1 MSQNIKKEFEK
12 NGFVR
17 IRNVLDYKLDLE
29 PILNDMAFIM
39 NRLVHRFVP
48 KKDKRR
54 VLRLSFKKK
63 YSHLVKLNIPE
74 LDQYFNIRLPQNVNV
89 DSDFFASQS
98 IFNLIKNNKIIEKVS
113 KILGQEISSNPCQN
127 SRIKQPEKA
136 ISKKNLHDGLVGR
149 TPWHQDAGVM
159 NKKGQ
164 KGTELVTCWIP
175 FTKTR
180 IENGCMLAVKE
191 SHKLGLVNHDTG
203 SKGQVEI
210 KGKEK
215 IDDLKTIALE
225 ANVGDIILLS
235 RYLIHC
241 SLPNKSKNFRISM
254 DLRFNKTGQHSG
266 RDPLPSFVVKSK
278 NRKNIKVNNYK
289 QWIAMWE
296 EAKNKCIPQ
305 ENGLISI
312 HYQLLKTQKE
322 IYQTSYNLL
331 NAIRN

>member
-1 MSQNIKKEFEK
+1 MVQNIKKEFEK

-48 KKDKRR
+48 KKDKKR
-54 VLRLSFKKK
+54 VLGLSFKKK

-98 IFNLIKNNKIIEKVS
+98 IFNLIKNNKILEKVS

-180 IENGCMLAVKE
+180 IENGCMMAVKE

-296 EAKNKCIPQ
+296 EAKNKCITRKWT
-305 ENGLISI
+305 
-312 HYQLLKTQKE
+312 YLKET
-322 IYQTSYNLL
+322 
-331 NAIRN
+331 RNKLKNVA

>member
-1 MSQNIKKEFEK
+1 MAQNIKKEFEK

-48 KKDKRR
+48 KKDKKR
-54 VLRLSFKKK
+54 VLGLSFKKK

-98 IFNLIKNNKIIEKVS
+98 IFNLIKNNKILEKVS
-113 KILGQEISSNPCQN
+113 KILGQEMSSNPCQN

-296 EAKNKCIPQ
+296 EAKNKCIPRKWTYKYPLPTFK
-305 ENGLISI
+305 NSKRDLPNVI
-312 HYQLLKTQKE
+312 
-322 IYQTSYNLL
+322 
-331 NAIRN
+331 

>member
-54 VLRLSFKKK
+54 VLGLSFKKK

-210 KGKEK
+210 KGKEEV
-215 IDDLKTIALE
+215 DNLKTIALE

-296 EAKNKCIPQ
+296 EAKNKCIPRKWTYKYPLPTFK
-305 ENGLISI
+305 NSKRDLPNVI
-312 HYQLLKTQKE
+312 
-322 IYQTSYNLL
+322 
-331 NAIRN
+331 

>member
-48 KKDKRR
+48 KKDKKR
-54 VLRLSFKKK
+54 VLGLTFKKK

-98 IFNLIKNNKIIEKVS
+98 IFNLIKNNKILEKVS

-296 EAKNKCIPQ
+296 EAKNKCIPRKWTYKYPLPTFK
-305 ENGLISI
+305 NSKRDLPNVI
-312 HYQLLKTQKE
+312 
-322 IYQTSYNLL
+322 
-331 NAIRN
+331 

>member
-1 MSQNIKKEFEK
+1 MAQNIKKEFEK

-48 KKDKRR
+48 KKDKKR
-54 VLRLSFKKK
+54 VLGLSFKKK

-98 IFNLIKNNKIIEKVS
+98 IFNLIKNNKILEKVS

-296 EAKNKCIPQ
+296 EAKNKCIPRKWTYKYPLPTFK
-305 ENGLISI
+305 NSKRDLP
-312 HYQLLKTQKE
+312 
-322 IYQTSYNLL
+322 NVV
-331 NAIRN
+331 

>member
-1 MSQNIKKEFEK
+1 MAQNIRKEFEK

-39 NRLVHRFVP
+39 NRLVHRLVP

-54 VLRLSFKKK
+54 VLGLSFKKK

-98 IFNLIKNNKIIEKVS
+98 IFNLIKNNQILEKVS

-296 EAKNKCIPQ
+296 EAKNKCIPRKWTYKYPLPTFK
-305 ENGLISI
+305 NSKRDLPNVI
-312 HYQLLKTQKE
+312 
-322 IYQTSYNLL
+322 
-331 NAIRN
+331 

>member
-1 MSQNIKKEFEK
+1 MVQNIKKEFEK

-48 KKDKRR
+48 KKDKKR
-54 VLRLSFKKK
+54 VLGLSFKKK

-98 IFNLIKNNKIIEKVS
+98 IFNLIKNNKILEKVS

-225 ANVGDIILLS
+225 ANVGDIIFLS

-296 EAKNKCIPQ
+296 EAKNKCIPRKWTYKYPLPTFK
-305 ENGLISI
+305 NSKRDLP
-312 HYQLLKTQKE
+312 
-322 IYQTSYNLL
+322 NVV
-331 NAIRN
+331 

>member
-1 MSQNIKKEFEK
+1 MGQNIRKEFEK

-48 KKDKRR
+48 KKDKKR
-54 VLRLSFKKK
+54 VLGLSFKKK

-98 IFNLIKNNKIIEKVS
+98 IFNLIKNNKILEKVS

-296 EAKNKCIPQ
+296 EAKNKCIPRKWTYKYPLPTFK
-305 ENGLISI
+305 NSKRDLPNVI
-312 HYQLLKTQKE
+312 
-322 IYQTSYNLL
+322 
-331 NAIRN
+331 

>member
-1 MSQNIKKEFEK
+1 MVQNIKKEFEK

-54 VLRLSFKKK
+54 VLGLSFKKK

-180 IENGCMLAVKE
+180 IENGCMMAVKE

-278 NRKNIKVNNYK
+278 NRKNIKVNNNK

-296 EAKNKCIPQ
+296 EAKNKCIPRKWTYKYPLPTFK
-305 ENGLISI
+305 NSKRDLPNVI
-312 HYQLLKTQKE
+312 
-322 IYQTSYNLL
+322 
-331 NAIRN
+331 

>member
-54 VLRLSFKKK
+54 VLGLSFKKK

-98 IFNLIKNNKIIEKVS
+98 IFNLIKNNKILEKVS

-296 EAKNKCIPQ
+296 EAKNKCIPRKWTYKYPLPTFK
-305 ENGLISI
+305 NSKRDLPNVI
-312 HYQLLKTQKE
+312 
-322 IYQTSYNLL
+322 
-331 NAIRN
+331 

>member
-1 MSQNIKKEFEK
+1 MAQNIRKEFEK

-39 NRLVHRFVP
+39 NRLVHRFVS
-48 KKDKRR
+48 KKDKKR
-54 VLRLSFKKK
+54 VLGLNFKKK

-98 IFNLIKNNKIIEKVS
+98 IFNLIKNNKILEKVS

-296 EAKNKCIPQ
+296 EAKNKCIPRKWTYKYPLPTFK
-305 ENGLISI
+305 NSKRDLPNVI
-312 HYQLLKTQKE
+312 
-322 IYQTSYNLL
+322 
-331 NAIRN
+331 

>member
-39 NRLVHRFVP
+39 NRLVHRFVS

-54 VLRLSFKKK
+54 VLGLSFKKK

-296 EAKNKCIPQ
+296 EAKNKCIPRKWTYKYPLPTFK
-305 ENGLISI
+305 NSKRDLPNVI
-312 HYQLLKTQKE
+312 
-322 IYQTSYNLL
+322 
-331 NAIRN
+331 

>member
-17 IRNVLDYKLDLE
+17 IRNVLDFKLDLE

-48 KKDKRR
+48 KKDKKR
-54 VLRLSFKKK
+54 VLGLTFKKK

-74 LDQYFNIRLPQNVNV
+74 LDQYFNIRLPQNVNI

-98 IFNLIKNNKIIEKVS
+98 IFNLIKNNKILEKVS

-296 EAKNKCIPQ
+296 EAKNKCIPRKWTYKYPLPTFK
-305 ENGLISI
+305 NSKRDLPNVI
-312 HYQLLKTQKE
+312 
-322 IYQTSYNLL
+322 
-331 NAIRN
+331 

>member
-48 KKDKRR
+48 KKDKKR
-54 VLRLSFKKK
+54 VLGLSFKKK

-98 IFNLIKNNKIIEKVS
+98 IFNLIKNNKILEKVS

-180 IENGCMLAVKE
+180 IENGCMMAVKE

-278 NRKNIKVNNYK
+278 NRKNIKLNNYK

-296 EAKNKCIPQ
+296 EAKNKCIPRKWTYKYPLPTFK
-305 ENGLISI
+305 NSKRDLPNVI
-312 HYQLLKTQKE
+312 
-322 IYQTSYNLL
+322 
-331 NAIRN
+331 

>member
-1 MSQNIKKEFEK
+1 MAQNIRKEFEK

-48 KKDKRR
+48 KKDKKR
-54 VLRLSFKKK
+54 VLGLSFKKK

-74 LDQYFNIRLPQNVNV
+74 LDQYFNIRLPRDVNV

-98 IFNLIKNNKIIEKVS
+98 IFNLIKNNKILEKVS

-180 IENGCMLAVKE
+180 IENGCMMAVKE

-296 EAKNKCIPQ
+296 EAKNKCIPRKWTYKYPLPTFK
-305 ENGLISI
+305 NSKRDLPNVI
-312 HYQLLKTQKE
+312 
-322 IYQTSYNLL
+322 
-331 NAIRN
+331 

>member
-1 MSQNIKKEFEK
+1 MSQDIKKEFEK

-48 KKDKRR
+48 KKDKKR
-54 VLRLSFKKK
+54 VIGLSFKKK

-74 LDQYFNIRLPQNVNV
+74 LDQYFNIRLPQNVNI

-98 IFNLIKNNKIIEKVS
+98 IFNLIKNNKILEKVS

-241 SLPNKSKNFRISM
+241 SLPNKSNNFRISM

-296 EAKNKCIPQ
+296 EAKNKCIPRKWTYKYPLPTFK
-305 ENGLISI
+305 NSKRDLPNVI
-312 HYQLLKTQKE
+312 
-322 IYQTSYNLL
+322 
-331 NAIRN
+331 

>member
-1 MSQNIKKEFEK
+1 MVQNIKKEFEK

-39 NRLVHRFVP
+39 NRLVHRFVS
-48 KKDKRR
+48 KKDKKR
-54 VLRLSFKKK
+54 VLGLNFKKK

-191 SHKLGLVNHDTG
+191 SHKFGLVNHDTG

-241 SLPNKSKNFRISM
+241 SLPNKSKNF
-254 DLRFNKTGQHSG
+254 T
-266 RDPLPSFVVKSK
+266 
-278 NRKNIKVNNYK
+278 
-289 QWIAMWE
+289 
-296 EAKNKCIPQ
+296 
-305 ENGLISI
+305 
-312 HYQLLKTQKE
+312 
-322 IYQTSYNLL
+322 
-331 NAIRN
+331 

>member
-48 KKDKRR
+48 KKDKKR
-54 VLRLSFKKK
+54 VLGLSFKKK

-98 IFNLIKNNKIIEKVS
+98 IFNLIKNNKILEKVS
-113 KILGQEISSNPCQN
+113 QILGQEISSNPCQN

-296 EAKNKCIPQ
+296 EAKNKCIPRKWTYKYPLPTFK
-305 ENGLISI
+305 NSKRDLPNVI
-312 HYQLLKTQKE
+312 
-322 IYQTSYNLL
+322 
-331 NAIRN
+331 

>member
-54 VLRLSFKKK
+54 VLGLSFKKK

-278 NRKNIKVNNYK
+278 DRKNIKVNNYK

-296 EAKNKCIPQ
+296 EAKNKCIPRKWTYKYPLPTFK
-305 ENGLISI
+305 NSKRDLP
-312 HYQLLKTQKE
+312 
-322 IYQTSYNLL
+322 NVV
-331 NAIRN
+331 

>member
-54 VLRLSFKKK
+54 VLGLSFKKK

-98 IFNLIKNNKIIEKVS
+98 IFNLIKNNKILEKVS

-180 IENGCMLAVKE
+180 IENGCMMAVKE

-215 IDDLKTIALE
+215 INDLKTIALE

-296 EAKNKCIPQ
+296 EAKNKCIPRKWTYKYPLPTFK
-305 ENGLISI
+305 NSKRDLPNVI
-312 HYQLLKTQKE
+312 
-322 IYQTSYNLL
+322 
-331 NAIRN
+331 

>member
-1 MSQNIKKEFEK
+1 MVQNIKKEFEK

-48 KKDKRR
+48 KKDKKR
-54 VLRLSFKKK
+54 VLGLSFKKK

-74 LDQYFNIRLPQNVNV
+74 LDQYFNIRLPQNVNI

-98 IFNLIKNNKIIEKVS
+98 IFNLIKNNKIIERVS

-296 EAKNKCIPQ
+296 EAKNKCIPRKWTYKYPLPTFK
-305 ENGLISI
+305 NSKRDLPNVI
-312 HYQLLKTQKE
+312 
-322 IYQTSYNLL
+322 
-331 NAIRN
+331 

>member
-39 NRLVHRFVP
+39 NRLVHRFVS

-54 VLRLSFKKK
+54 VLGLSFKKK

-98 IFNLIKNNKIIEKVS
+98 IFNLIKNNKILEKIS
-113 KILGQEISSNPCQN
+113 KILGQEMSSNPCQN

-296 EAKNKCIPQ
+296 EAKNKCIPRKWTYKYPLPTFK
-305 ENGLISI
+305 NSKRDLP
-312 HYQLLKTQKE
+312 
-322 IYQTSYNLL
+322 NVV
-331 NAIRN
+331 

>member
-54 VLRLSFKKK
+54 VLGLSFKKK

-191 SHKLGLVNHDTG
+191 SHKFGLVNHDTG

-296 EAKNKCIPQ
+296 EAKNKCIPRKWTYKYPLPTFK
-305 ENGLISI
+305 NSKRDLPNVI
-312 HYQLLKTQKE
+312 
-322 IYQTSYNLL
+322 
-331 NAIRN
+331 

>member
-39 NRLVHRFVP
+39 NRLVHRFVS

-54 VLRLSFKKK
+54 VLGLSFKKK

-98 IFNLIKNNKIIEKVS
+98 IFNLIKNNKIIERVS

-296 EAKNKCIPQ
+296 EAKNKCIPRKWTYKYPLPTFK
-305 ENGLISI
+305 NSKRDLPNVI
-312 HYQLLKTQKE
+312 
-322 IYQTSYNLL
+322 
-331 NAIRN
+331 

>member
-48 KKDKRR
+48 KKDKKR
-54 VLRLSFKKK
+54 VLGLSFKKK

-74 LDQYFNIRLPQNVNV
+74 LDQYFNIRLPRDVNV

-296 EAKNKCIPQ
+296 EAKNKCIPRKWTYKYPLPTFK
-305 ENGLISI
+305 NSKRDLPNVI
-312 HYQLLKTQKE
+312 
-322 IYQTSYNLL
+322 
-331 NAIRN
+331 

>member
-54 VLRLSFKKK
+54 VLGLSFKKK

-98 IFNLIKNNKIIEKVS
+98 IFNLIKNNKIIERVS

-296 EAKNKCIPQ
+296 EAKNKCIPRKWTYKYPLPTFK
-305 ENGLISI
+305 NSKRDLPNVI
-312 HYQLLKTQKE
+312 
-322 IYQTSYNLL
+322 
-331 NAIRN
+331 

>member
-1 MSQNIKKEFEK
+1 
-12 NGFVR
+12 
-17 IRNVLDYKLDLE
+17 
-29 PILNDMAFIM
+29 MAFIM

-48 KKDKRR
+48 KKDKKR
-54 VLRLSFKKK
+54 VLGLSFKKK

-98 IFNLIKNNKIIEKVS
+98 IFNLIKNNKILEKVS

-296 EAKNKCIPQ
+296 EAKNKCIPRKWTYKYPLPTFK
-305 ENGLISI
+305 NSKRDLPNVI
-312 HYQLLKTQKE
+312 
-322 IYQTSYNLL
+322 
-331 NAIRN
+331 

>member
-1 MSQNIKKEFEK
+1 MVQNIKKEFEK

-54 VLRLSFKKK
+54 VLGLSFKKK

-98 IFNLIKNNKIIEKVS
+98 IFNLIKNNKILEKVS

-278 NRKNIKVNNYK
+278 NRKKIKVNNYK

-296 EAKNKCIPQ
+296 EAKNKCIPRKWTYKYPLPTFK
-305 ENGLISI
+305 NSKRDLPNVI
-312 HYQLLKTQKE
+312 
-322 IYQTSYNLL
+322 
-331 NAIRN
+331 

>member
-1 MSQNIKKEFEK
+1 MAQNIKKEFEK

-48 KKDKRR
+48 KKDKKR
-54 VLRLSFKKK
+54 VLGLSFKKK

-98 IFNLIKNNKIIEKVS
+98 IFNLIKNNKILEKVS

-278 NRKNIKVNNYK
+278 NRKKIKVNNYK

-296 EAKNKCIPQ
+296 EAKNKCIPRKWTYKYPLPTFK
-305 ENGLISI
+305 NSKRDLPNVI
-312 HYQLLKTQKE
+312 
-322 IYQTSYNLL
+322 
-331 NAIRN
+331 

>member
-48 KKDKRR
+48 KKDKKR
-54 VLRLSFKKK
+54 VLGLSFKKK

-98 IFNLIKNNKIIEKVS
+98 IFNLIKNKKILEKVS

-296 EAKNKCIPQ
+296 EAKNKCIPRKWTYKYPLPTFK
-305 ENGLISI
+305 NSKRDLPNVI
-312 HYQLLKTQKE
+312 
-322 IYQTSYNLL
+322 
-331 NAIRN
+331 

>member
-17 IRNVLDYKLDLE
+17 IRNILDYKLDLE

-39 NRLVHRFVP
+39 NRLVHMFVP
-48 KKDKRR
+48 KKDKKR
-54 VLRLSFKKK
+54 VLGLSFKKK

-98 IFNLIKNNKIIEKVS
+98 IFNLIKNNKILEKVS

-296 EAKNKCIPQ
+296 EAKNKCIPRKWTYKYPLPTFK
-305 ENGLISI
+305 NSKRDLPNVI
-312 HYQLLKTQKE
+312 
-322 IYQTSYNLL
+322 
-331 NAIRN
+331 

>member
-39 NRLVHRFVP
+39 NRLVHRFVS

-98 IFNLIKNNKIIEKVS
+98 IFNLIKNNKILEKVS

-296 EAKNKCIPQ
+296 EAKNKCIPRKWTYKYPLPTFK
-305 ENGLISI
+305 NSKRDLPNVI
-312 HYQLLKTQKE
+312 
-322 IYQTSYNLL
+322 
-331 NAIRN
+331 